1 MTGCTAFRR
10 CQKISSPEL
19 RLRSP
24 VSCGAYILVWG
35 GSFGE
40 VCSIN
45 FWHYSVNFLLVY
57 CAYFQSTLCVHEF
70 LSSHLEAEPWN
81 CLAHGNS
88 LLGWIFNQCLWSS
101 LFKSNTFSHE
111 RILPHVSGG
120 MKEAV
125 FPSGDH
131 LDLQLRS
138 LLIRTEAESISH
150 YPLHLIQLNAQ
161 VVWSPHIP
169 WHPNSD
175 KRRQEDL
182 EVW

>member
-1 MTGCTAFRR
+1 MTSCTAFRR

-19 RLRSP
+19 RFRSP
-24 VSCGAYILVWG
+24 VSCGACILIGG
-35 GSFGE
+35 GSSGE
-40 VCSIN
+40 VCSNN

-57 CAYFQSTLCVHEF
+57 CAYFQSTFWVHEF
-70 LSSHLEAEPWN
+70 LSSHLEAKPWN

-101 LFKSNTFSHE
+101 LFKPSTFSHE

-120 MKEAV
+120 MKEAD

-131 LDLQLRS
+131 LDLQLS
-138 LLIRTEAESISH
+138 LLIRTEAVLISH

-161 VVWSPHIP
+161 VVWSPQRH
-169 WHPNSD
+169 S
-175 KRRQEDL
+175 L
-182 EVW
+182 TS